1 MSRKPKILLIGAGAL
16 GVFFTS
22 RIAHSADIHVS
33 ARSDYEALKAAGHYR
48 IRSVTLGDY
57 DFTPAGILPFGR
69 TPDFTPDYLFV
80 CLKNLDGMDQPELCR
95 FAVKPGTTIVV
106 IGNGLDNEKPFHR
119 AFPGHEIIGGAAYL
133 GASRPAPGIVLHT
146 DGGKLFFGEYPPKK
160 TTERLKL
167 LLDLFNGAGIP
178 AFEAENI
185 TEKRWIKLLWNVSFN
200 PVSVL
205 ANDADTKL
213 LLDDPECARLIEN
226 MMRELAR
233 IAEADGVTIPD
244 GIIEETIRYS
254 RDFAAYRPSMLQ
266 DFAAGREIELDA
278 ILGAPLRTAEQHG
291 LDAPCLRTVYALLRV
306 AARKGHPVPSDG
318 KEKS

>member
-1 MSRKPKILLIGAGAL
+1 MPQKPKILLAGAGAL

-22 RIAHSADIHVS
+22 RIAHSADIWIS
-33 ARSDYEALKAAGHYR
+33 ARSDYEALKETGHYR
-48 IRSVTLGDY
+48 IRSAALGDY
-57 DFTPAGILPFGR
+57 DFEPAGILPFGR

-80 CLKNLDGMDQPELCR
+80 CLKNLDGMNQPELCR
-95 FAVKPGTTIVV
+95 FAVKPGTAIVV
-106 IGNGLDNEKPFHR
+106 IGNGLDNEEPFHR
-119 AFPGHEIIGGAAYL
+119 AFPDHEIIGGTAYL

-146 DGGKLFFGEYPPKK
+146 DGGKLFFGEYPPRSATK
-160 TTERLKL
+160 RLTM
-167 LLDLFNGAGIP
+167 LLDLFNAAGIP

-205 ANDADTKL
+205 GNDADTKM

-233 IAEADGVTIPD
+233 IAQADGVTIPD
-244 GIIEETIRYS
+244 GIIGETIRYS

-278 ILGAPLRTAEQHG
+278 ILGAPLRKADRYG
-291 LDAPCLRTVYALLRV
+291 IDAPCMRTVYALLRV